1 MHMYIYIYLD
11 MYVGR
16 FWKFHSNVI
25 CIELMA
31 CNKAGVDRN
40 EYKLHYTFP
49 LAPLIFYLYN
59 RYWGT

>member
-1 MHMYIYIYLD
+1 

-40 EYKLHYTFP
+40 EYKLHYTFSP
-49 LAPLIFYLYN
+49 STFDFLLV
-59 RYWGT
+59 